1 MKVIQSIYVRALCAI
16 VVGGLLIM
24 YREETVTWLTVAIG
38 VLFFLSGIVS
48 CATFFALRRAS
59 KDTSD
64 GETLEE
70 SASAVRP
77 AYPIV
82 GAGSLILGAILS
94 LMPDTFIAWQV
105 YLLAALLILGA
116 LNQFVGLGSLTKY
129 CRIGL
134 FYWMLPSLALL
145 VGIVAIVKPS
155 FIASAPLLI
164 IGLTMILY
172 GVTECLNGIKS
183 HSVRRNIAAKAA
195 ETPLSDDENSA
206 SVTE

>member
-64 GETLEE
+64 GETLAE
-70 SASAVRP
+70 SSSAVRP
-77 AYPIV
+77 
-82 GAGSLILGAILS
+82 
-94 LMPDTFIAWQV
+94 AWQV

-195 ETPLSDDENSA
+195 ETLLSDDESSA